1 MAHATRPSIHNLLSA
16 RVCFTMDGTSYN
28 LWHRLLVTIV
38 VENRSGFA
46 RTVVSFGTENLVI
59 LVFELAFTRFVMT
72 SWFLN
77 STDES
82 MFRDENCHCD
92 DITLV
97 DIMLGVLPRNNSS
110 DWDDFN
116 KFVECHWHYV
126 SSEQVDDLPWYYRFL
141 ILIFDGHIG
150 YLSYISSI

>member
-1 MAHATRPSIHNLLSA
+1 MTQITCDNRRGESKWIRSNC
-16 RVCFTMDGTSYN
+16 CF
-28 LWHRLLVTIV
+28 V
-38 VENRSGFA
+38 
-46 RTVVSFGTENLVI
+46 GTEDLVI

-126 SSEQVDDLPWYYRFL
+126 SSEQVDDLPWYHRFL